1 MLITADRS
9 AIKRLTFIA
18 SACPALAPQALSK
31 AVDYALQGQDTQMYQ
46 NVLNAYNTIVGP
58 QNARP
63 VDQEWQEKT
72 SARAQADK
80 DKLEVELKMY
90 TGNMIKESVRVR
102 TAPDL
107 P

>member
-1 MLITADRS
+1 L
-9 AIKRLTFIA
+9 LFIA
-18 SACPALAPQALSK
+18 GACPSLASQALSK
-31 AVDYALQGQDTQMYQ
+31 AVDYALQGQDVQIYQ
-46 NVLNAYNTIVGP
+46 VVLNHYNVTVGP

-63 VDQEWQEKT
+63 VDQEWLDKT

-102 TAPDL
+102 VRYGYYML
-107 P
+107 R